1 MKTAKT
7 PFDPIELPEGATA
20 ALCFDVAKQVGASPR
35 AIGEPLA
42 AGYGISM
49 FAGRAFTVEGTGDFS
64 LSADESLTLWTRML
78 SRTPANS
85 VLVIAPGDTRRAYM
99 GELSAHALSLK
110 GCQGAIVDGPCR
122 DLAQIEAQRFPVI
135 CKGSVPSDVVGAWR
149 PTRFEQPVMV
159 AGELI
164 ANAEVIVGD
173 RDGAVVF
180 GFDHLEKVKVGIR
193 DAFESENKVR
203 DAILAGEDPHEA
215 YLKYRKF

>member
-1 MKTAKT
+1 MEFDETA
-7 PFDPIELPEGATA
+7 FEPIELPEGATA
-20 ALCFDVAKQVGASPR
+20 ALCFDVAKRVRASPR
-35 AIGEPLA
+35 VIGAPLA
-42 AGYGISM
+42 AAYSM
-49 FAGRAFTVEGTGDFS
+49 PMFVGRAFTVEGEEDLS

-110 GCQGAIVDGPCR
+110 GCRGAIVDGPCR
-122 DLAQIEAQRFPVI
+122 DLVQIEAQRFPII
-135 CKGSVPSDVVGAWR
+135 CRGTVPNDVVGAWK
-149 PTRFEQPVMV
+149 PTRFEHPVTV
-159 AGELI
+159 AGEKI

-173 RDGAVVF
+173 RDGAVIF
-180 GFDHLEKVKVGIR
+180 GFDHLERVMAGIR

-203 DAILAGEDPHEA
+203 DAILAGEDPSEA